1 MTDRVIDVFFYGL
14 FMDVSILRQRHV
26 SPRNPRRAYV
36 EGFGIRI
43 GDRATLVPDARSHSF
58 GMLIGMTHAEL
69 DLLYSAPGL
78 EEYRPEA
85 VLAQVMNGP
94 AVPALCYNLP
104 TEPSKEQRNPNYA
117 AQLQGILSKLGFP
130 AEYIESLAH

>member
-1 MTDRVIDVFFYGL
+1 MIDVFFYGL
-14 FMDVSILRQRHV
+14 FMDVNILRKNQV
-26 SPRNPRRAYV
+26 SPANPRRAYV

-43 GDRATLVPDARSHSF
+43 GGRATLVPDIQSRAY

-78 EEYRPEA
+78 EEYRAEA
-85 VLAQVMNGP
+85 VLAQVMDGAA

-104 TEPSKEQRNPNYA
+104 IEPSREQRNPDYA
-117 AQLQGILSKLGFP
+117 IRLQGILSELGFP
-130 AEYIESLAH
+130 AGYIESLAH